1 MLTLALIHGWHARQ
15 MDFVLAFPQAKV
27 RTDIYMHI
35 PEKFSAKNG
44 KLELDEQAP
53 HPSKQKAVVKLIQN
67 VYGLVEASYTWHQHV
82 KKEILSIGFK
92 QSKVNPCL
100 FYKGNLLFII

>member
-1 MLTLALIHGWHARQ
+1 

-27 RTDIYMHI
+27 HTDIYMHV

-53 HPSKQKAVVKLIQN
+53 HPSKQRAVVKLIQN
-67 VYGLVEASYTWHQHV
+67 VYETPTGVSLPSTITKNCKQVDTNANTRTMEHLLSDVASLQR
-82 KKEILSIGFK
+82 SIPF
-92 QSKVNPCL
+92 
-100 FYKGNLLFII
+100 